1 MTDVPEIRVGD
12 VAERLERLR
21 NELAD
26 LDGSHVEILAVT
38 KGFGPSALAAAQ
50 ELGLMD
56 VGENYAQE
64 MAAKAKELSTPDGDE
79 PDDTSDHGLRF
90 HFIGQLQSKRVRTVA
105 GLVAVWQSVDRLKVA
120 RQIATHAPA
129 AEIMV
134 QVNATGEPQ
143 KAGCEPSDVAEL
155 VASSRDLGLNV
166 TGLMTVGRDGDEAD
180 TRAAFALVRGLADE
194 LELPRRS
201 MGMTADLAAAVAEG
215 STMIR
220 VGTGLF
226 GPRPPRV

>member
-1 MTDVPEIRVGD
+1 MSETVQPGIEMAD
-12 VAERLERLR
+12 VAQRLDRLR

-26 LDGSHVEILAVT
+26 LGGDHVEILAVT
-38 KGFGPSALAAAQ
+38 KGFGPSAMGAAHA
-50 ELGLMD
+50 LGLFD

-64 MAAKAKELSTPDGDE
+64 MAAKIDSPAIASVAGD
-79 PDDTSDHGLRF
+79 LRV

-120 RQIATHAPA
+120 RQIANHAPG

-143 KAGCEPSDVAEL
+143 KAGCEPEDVGGL
-155 VASSRDLGLNV
+155 IASSRDLGLHV
-166 TGLMTVGRDGDEAD
+166 SGLMTVGREGDDSE
-180 TRAAFALVRGLADE
+180 TRAAFAMVSSLAD
-194 LELPRRS
+194 LWELPRRS
-201 MGMTADLAAAVAEG
+201 MGMTGDLAAAVAEG

-226 GPRPPRV
+226 GPRPARPG